1 MLRRQTKYAAT
12 KANLSLADFV
22 APKEFGIQ
30 DYMGGLAVT
39 NGLGIEEHVQRF
51 EFEYDD
57 YSAIILKALAEY
69 LAEALAEMMHQKV
82 RKEICGYAHSE
93 IMVNMDL
100 IDEKYQGIRPAPGYS
115 ACLYHT
121 EKPTLFNCQAMKELE

>member
-1 MLRRQTKYAAT
+1 MLPLRRIYPWPTLLHPK
-12 KANLSLADFV
+12 NL
-22 APKEFGIQ
+22 
-30 DYMGGLAVT
+30 
-39 NGLGIEEHVQRF
+39 
-51 EFEYDD
+51 EYKT
-57 YSAIILKALAEY
+57 AWVALAEY

-121 EKPTLFNCQAMKELE
+121 EKPTLFNC